1 MTVLF
6 LYPKEIIT
14 RAIMIMT
21 DMPDGVII
29 NPMSQS
35 ITTTAP
41 VGAGVVIGVQA
52 GAGAPVGAG
61 VPAGAGAIQA
71 GAGVPAG
78 AGAGVPAG
86 AGAGAIQVMVGAIP
100 VMVMVIL
107 TMVMEELHT
116 PMAEGVITAIIIIM
130 L

>member
-29 NPMSQS
+29 HPMSPS

-41 VGAGVVIGVQA
+41 VGAGVVLALV
-52 GAGAPVGAG
+52 
-61 VPAGAGAIQA
+61 
-71 GAGVPAG
+71 
-78 AGAGVPAG
+78 
-86 AGAGAIQVMVGAIP
+86 
-100 VMVMVIL
+100 
-107 TMVMEELHT
+107 
-116 PMAEGVITAIIIIM
+116 
-130 L
+130 